1 MKSWCAPI
9 RFEIGCR
16 DAGGAGTKR
25 PAATDDAR
33 ADEGGPRPAA
43 KKQIHGTFFFP
54 KLSVIGGGWPEYGIR
69 RREPI

>member
-1 MKSWCAPI
+1 MLTVDTQK
-9 RFEIGCR
+9 RERGCR

-25 PAATDDAR
+25 PAATDDVR

-43 KKQIHGTFFFP
+43 KKQNHGTFFFP
-54 KLSVIGGGWPEYGIR
+54 KLSVIGGGQPEYGIR